1 MCLTLITNPISL
13 KNGALHWQFD
23 KQMAWL
29 RTSHPPQHS
38 TLNMGKTSLLSLR
51 SPCPLKW
58 ANYQKDA
65 WSFCCLSFR
74 RLASQPA
81 ICSPP
86 LGTCGWCAQ
95 RLAGYGP
102 WYSQLHVK
110 NIWNILLFF
119 KDNKRSSLLFAISP
133 LAISQAAWYRPRCI
147 INEDQELN
155 ILWEYV
161 HLTTISQQSSI
172 ETFWGLPHRAK
183 CKKPARKRIL
193 LCNK

>member
-29 RTSHPPQHS
+29 PTSHPPQHS

-51 SPCPLKW
+51 SPCPIKW
-58 ANYQKDA
+58 ANYQKYV

-74 RLASQPA
+74 RLASQSA

-95 RLAGYGP
+95 RLAGYVP
-102 WYSQLHVK
+102 WYSQLDVK
-110 NIWNILLFF
+110 YLEYLIIFQRQQGKLSVVCNFTP
-119 KDNKRSSLLFAISP
+119 RY
-133 LAISQAAWYRPRCI
+133 ISQTAWYRPRSI

-161 HLTTISQQSSI
+161 HLATISQ
-172 ETFWGLPHRAK
+172 
-183 CKKPARKRIL
+183 
-193 LCNK
+193 